1 MQTVEPLNTIP
12 LQLFIQQVKSA
23 ESSQSR
29 EIKIDIATAKNL
41 AFTLGI
47 VMSRLEGDLEKL
59 VSQSSQSDEKI
70 EIAKP
75 IQIKSKLANGGKH
88 FDVKFLQDTAPGL
101 SQREQDAIERDK
113 QFKID
118 RQNMSPREAR
128 KARREQRRTDR
139 GTRTTAR
146 RETNRQNWKTFWGL
160 DNE

>member
-12 LQLFIQQVKSA
+12 LQMFIQQVKSA

-70 EIAKP
+70 EIN
-75 IQIKSKLANGGKH
+75 LDGG
-88 FDVKFLQDTAPGL
+88 AG
-101 SQREQDAIERDK
+101 
-113 QFKID
+113 
-118 RQNMSPREAR
+118 
-128 KARREQRRTDR
+128 
-139 GTRTTAR
+139 
-146 RETNRQNWKTFWGL
+146 WK
-160 DNE
+160 

>member
-70 EIAKP
+70 EIN
-75 IQIKSKLANGGKH
+75 LDGGS
-88 FDVKFLQDTAPGL
+88 G
-101 SQREQDAIERDK
+101 
-113 QFKID
+113 
-118 RQNMSPREAR
+118 
-128 KARREQRRTDR
+128 
-139 GTRTTAR
+139 
-146 RETNRQNWKTFWGL
+146 WK
-160 DNE
+160 